1 MQKEIRQS
9 WFFQQSPEI
18 DWEYLTVP
26 SLIEQWLGKTDF
38 QPIQGHRFRFISPNG
53 NHANCEVL
61 EVKPYSRLAYSW
73 EKKSGRD
80 NQRYHSKVEWTLRP
94 GETENYRNGTELQLV
109 HNGFIASEDVTG
121 HDNGWNACLRQM
133 KELLPVTAKQING

>member
-18 DWEYLTVP
+18 VWEYLTVP

-53 NHANCEVL
+53 NLANCEVL
-61 EVKPYSRLAYSW
+61 EVKQYSRLAYSW
-73 EKKSGRD
+73 EKKIG
-80 NQRYHSKVEWTLRP
+80 
-94 GETENYRNGTELQLV
+94 
-109 HNGFIASEDVTG
+109 
-121 HDNGWNACLRQM
+121 
-133 KELLPVTAKQING
+133 